1 MKTVTIVIDCQNDFI
16 TGALPAYNAQDALP
30 RIKEVIQAARGP
42 LYFTM
47 DTHNLETYSSS
58 REGHI
63 IPSHCFIKTEGWFVP
78 NELWGARQLRQHLG
92 YPEEGIY
99 FKSSFGCPSLWEKVI
114 SDKPDSIVIVG
125 FCTDICVITNALALR
140 TMLPNTPITV
150 YSNCCAG
157 TSLANHNAALDIMQ
171 NNLIE
176 IKEWNTND

>member
-30 RIKEVIQAARGP
+30 RIKEVIQVARGP

-47 DTHNLETYSSS
+47 DIHEQNEYSST
-58 REGHI
+58 REGYI
-63 IPSHCFIKTEGWFVP
+63 IPFHCGLYSKGSNIP
-78 NELWGARQLRQHLG
+78 DELRPARQLREHLG
-92 YPEEGIY
+92 YPEEEIF
-99 FKSSFGCPSLWEKVI
+99 FKSTFGCPSLWEKVT
-114 SDKPDSIVIVG
+114 SEKPDSIVIVG
-125 FCTDICVITNALALR
+125 FCTDICVISNALAIRSL
-140 TMLPNTPITV
+140 LPDTSITV

-157 TSLANHNAALDIMQ
+157 TSLANHNAALDIMR